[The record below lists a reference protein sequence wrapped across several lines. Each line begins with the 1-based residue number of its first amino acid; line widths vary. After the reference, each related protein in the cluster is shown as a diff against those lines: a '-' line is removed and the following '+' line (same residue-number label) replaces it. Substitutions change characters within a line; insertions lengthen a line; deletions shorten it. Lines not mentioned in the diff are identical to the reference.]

1 MLEKLAKQTA
11 VYGISTIVVR
21 FLSYLLTPYYTRVFG
36 QETYG
41 VVTDIYALIPL
52 ALTLLTMG
60 MESSYFRFSA
70 KAEEAG
76 GDVKAAKRR
85 LFATTWGVTSLAAAV
100 FFLATAFFRDGIARM
115 MGEAY
120 VAHPEYVVWVGLI
133 ILFDVWACIP
143 FSRLREQGRA
153 MTFVGLKAMN
163 VVLNVALA
171 FGFGAAGLFATDFGV
186 GWVFVANLIASVV
199 TWLAILGTADRTVPK
214 INWALLAAIFAY
226 SLPLLVGGLA
236 GTANEF
242 IDRQLIKYLVPE
254 GAMAQLG
261 IYGAIT
267 KIAVV
272 MMLFYQMYRLA
283 AEPFFLSNFRK
294 SDFVAMNAA
303 ALKYYVMASMLIF
316 LGIALF
322 RDVFALIVGR
332 SFREGIFILPVVLG
346 ANVLTGVWLN
356 LSFWYKREERTS
368 LAIVVTGAGLV
379 AIVAFGFW
387 LIPLWG
393 YYGAAWARLASET
406 VMVAVSW
413 WLNRRYYPTPYDWRR
428 IGEYVAAALAVFA
441 VCEALT
447 ASADNMFVSYAFNIV
462 LFALYAAYL
471 VRRERIG
478 LGGHAKEEISLLR
491 RDAGR
496 VSHAQLFTGLSG
508 SGALALAVAYVQ
520 YLCCRHRRDG
530 DSCGECPDCKQIASL
545 AHPDLHLVFPVNKQ
559 GKKSGEVMRSDEFLP
574 LFRTLF
580 DERGGYVSP
589 QDWYDRLDLGKTL
602 KGMIAAREADEIIRK
617 LSFKSF
623 EADYKTMLIWLPEAM
638 NERPPTRSSKSS
650 KSLGSGRAFILVS
663 EQPDRLLPTIISRT
677 QEAIA
682 AHSSPTYWNVSR
694 RERAFSDPLQARNM
708 ARLAGGDLLS

>member
-21 FLSYLLTPYYTRVFG
+21 FLSYLLTPYYTRIFG

-41 VVTDIYALIPL
+41 IVTDIYALIPL

-76 GDVKAAKRR
+76 GDVRAAKRR
-85 LFATTWGVTSLAAAV
+85 LFATTWGVTSLAAVV
-100 FFLATAFFRDGIARM
+100 FFVLVASFRNGVAGL

-120 VAHPEYVVWVGLI
+120 AAHPEYVVWVGLI

-153 MTFVGLKAMN
+153 LLFVGIKALN
-163 VVLNVALA
+163 VVMNVALA
-171 FGFGAAGLFATDFGV
+171 VAFGVAGLFATEFGV

-199 TWLAILGTADRTVPK
+199 TWLVILATVDRTVPK
-214 INWALLAAIFAY
+214 INWALLAAVFAY

-254 GAMAQLG
+254 GAMAQVG

-283 AEPFFLSNFRK
+283 AEPFFLSNFKK
-294 SDFVAMNAA
+294 SDFVQMNAA

-332 SFREGIFILPVVLG
+332 DFREGIFILPVVLG

-356 LSFWYKREERTS
+356 LSFWYKREEKTS

-379 AIVAFGFW
+379 SMLVFGFW
-387 LIPLWG
+387 CIPVWG
-393 YYGAAWARLASET
+393 YYGAAWARLASEST
-406 VMVAVSW
+406 MVAVSW
-413 WLNRRYYPTPYDWRR
+413 WLNRRFYPTPYDWRR

-441 VCEALT
+441 VCEAVT
-447 ASADNMFVSYAFNIV
+447 ACGGNKLIAYAFNIV
-462 LFALYAAYL
+462 MFAAYALYL
-471 VRRERIG
+471 VRRERIDV
-478 LGGHAKEEISLLR
+478 A
-491 RDAGR
+491 
-496 VSHAQLFTGLSG
+496 
-508 SGALALAVAYVQ
+508 ALVKAAL
-520 YLCCRHRRDG
+520 
-530 DSCGECPDCKQIASL
+530 K
-545 AHPDLHLVFPVNKQ
+545 
-559 GKKSGEVMRSDEFLP
+559 
-574 LFRTLF
+574 
-580 DERGGYVSP
+580 
-589 QDWYDRLDLGKTL
+589 
-602 KGMIAAREADEIIRK
+602 RK
-617 LSFKSF
+617 
-623 EADYKTMLIWLPEAM
+623 
-638 NERPPTRSSKSS
+638 
-650 KSLGSGRAFILVS
+650 
-663 EQPDRLLPTIISRT
+663 
-677 QEAIA
+677 
-682 AHSSPTYWNVSR
+682 
-694 RERAFSDPLQARNM
+694 
-708 ARLAGGDLLS
+708 

>member
-21 FLSYLLTPYYTRVFG
+21 FLSYLLTPYYTRIFG

-41 VVTDIYALIPL
+41 IVTDIYALIPL

-76 GDVKAAKRR
+76 GDVRAAKRR
-85 LFATTWGVTSLAAAV
+85 LFATTWGVTSLAAVV
-100 FFLATAFFRDGIARM
+100 FFVLVASFRNGVAGL

-120 VAHPEYVVWVGLI
+120 AAHPEYVVWVGLI

-143 FSRLREQGRA
+143 FSRLCEQGRA
-153 MTFVGLKAMN
+153 LLFVGIKALN
-163 VVLNVALA
+163 VVMNVALA
-171 FGFGAAGLFATDFGV
+171 VAFGVAGLFATEFGV

-199 TWLAILGTADRTVPK
+199 TWLVILATVDRTVPK
-214 INWALLAAIFAY
+214 INWALLAAVFAY

-254 GAMAQLG
+254 GAMAQVG

-283 AEPFFLSNFRK
+283 AEPFFLSNFKK
-294 SDFVAMNAA
+294 SDFVQMNAA

-332 SFREGIFILPVVLG
+332 DFREGIFILPVVLG

-356 LSFWYKREERTS
+356 LSFWYKREEKTS

-379 AIVAFGFW
+379 SMLVFGFW
-387 LIPLWG
+387 CIPVWG
-393 YYGAAWARLASET
+393 YYGAAWARLASEST
-406 VMVAVSW
+406 MVAVSW
-413 WLNRRYYPTPYDWRR
+413 WLNRRFYPTPYDWRR

-441 VCEALT
+441 VCEAVT
-447 ASADNMFVSYAFNIV
+447 ACGGNKLIAYAFNIV
-462 LFALYAAYL
+462 LFAAYALYL
-471 VRRERIG
+471 VRRERIDV
-478 LGGHAKEEISLLR
+478 A
-491 RDAGR
+491 
-496 VSHAQLFTGLSG
+496 
-508 SGALALAVAYVQ
+508 ALVKAAL
-520 YLCCRHRRDG
+520 
-530 DSCGECPDCKQIASL
+530 K
-545 AHPDLHLVFPVNKQ
+545 
-559 GKKSGEVMRSDEFLP
+559 
-574 LFRTLF
+574 
-580 DERGGYVSP
+580 
-589 QDWYDRLDLGKTL
+589 
-602 KGMIAAREADEIIRK
+602 RK
-617 LSFKSF
+617 
-623 EADYKTMLIWLPEAM
+623 
-638 NERPPTRSSKSS
+638 
-650 KSLGSGRAFILVS
+650 
-663 EQPDRLLPTIISRT
+663 
-677 QEAIA
+677 
-682 AHSSPTYWNVSR
+682 
-694 RERAFSDPLQARNM
+694 
-708 ARLAGGDLLS
+708 

>member
-21 FLSYLLTPYYTRVFG
+21 FLSYLLTPYYTRIFG

-41 VVTDIYALIPL
+41 IVTDIYALIPL

-70 KAEEAG
+70 KAEETG
-76 GDVKAAKRR
+76 GDVRAAKRR
-85 LFATTWGVTSLAAAV
+85 LFATTWGVTSLAAVV
-100 FFLATAFFRDGIARM
+100 FFVLVASFRNGVAGL

-120 VAHPEYVVWVGLI
+120 AAHPEYVVWVGLI

-153 MTFVGLKAMN
+153 LLFVGIKALN
-163 VVLNVALA
+163 VVMNVALA
-171 FGFGAAGLFATDFGV
+171 VAFGVAGLFATEFGV

-199 TWLAILGTADRTVPK
+199 TWLVILATVDRTVPK
-214 INWALLAAIFAY
+214 LDWALLAAVFAY

-254 GAMAQLG
+254 GAMAQVG

-283 AEPFFLSNFRK
+283 AEPFFLSNFKK
-294 SDFVAMNAA
+294 SDFVQMNAA

-332 SFREGIFILPVVLG
+332 DFREGIFILPVVLG

-356 LSFWYKREERTS
+356 LSFWYKREEKTS

-379 AIVAFGFW
+379 SMLVFGFW
-387 LIPLWG
+387 CIPVWG
-393 YYGAAWARLASET
+393 YYGAAWARLASEST
-406 VMVAVSW
+406 MVAVSW
-413 WLNRRYYPTPYDWRR
+413 WLNRRFYPTPYDWRR

-441 VCEALT
+441 VCEAVT
-447 ASADNMFVSYAFNIV
+447 ACGGNKLIAYAFNIV
-462 LFALYAAYL
+462 LFAAYALYL
-471 VRRERIG
+471 VRRERIDV
-478 LGGHAKEEISLLR
+478 A
-491 RDAGR
+491 
-496 VSHAQLFTGLSG
+496 
-508 SGALALAVAYVQ
+508 ALVKAAL
-520 YLCCRHRRDG
+520 
-530 DSCGECPDCKQIASL
+530 K
-545 AHPDLHLVFPVNKQ
+545 
-559 GKKSGEVMRSDEFLP
+559 
-574 LFRTLF
+574 
-580 DERGGYVSP
+580 
-589 QDWYDRLDLGKTL
+589 
-602 KGMIAAREADEIIRK
+602 RK
-617 LSFKSF
+617 
-623 EADYKTMLIWLPEAM
+623 
-638 NERPPTRSSKSS
+638 
-650 KSLGSGRAFILVS
+650 
-663 EQPDRLLPTIISRT
+663 
-677 QEAIA
+677 
-682 AHSSPTYWNVSR
+682 
-694 RERAFSDPLQARNM
+694 
-708 ARLAGGDLLS
+708 

>member
-21 FLSYLLTPYYTRVFG
+21 FLSYLLTPYYTRIFG

-41 VVTDIYALIPL
+41 IVTDIYALIPL

-76 GDVKAAKRR
+76 GDVRAAKRR
-85 LFATTWGVTSLAAAV
+85 LFATTWGVTSLAAVV
-100 FFLATAFFRDGIARM
+100 FFVLVASFRNGVAGL

-120 VAHPEYVVWVGLI
+120 AAHPEYVVWVGLI

-153 MTFVGLKAMN
+153 LLFVGIKALN
-163 VVLNVALA
+163 VVMNVALA
-171 FGFGAAGLFATDFGV
+171 VAFGVAGLFATEFGV

-199 TWLAILGTADRTVPK
+199 TWLVILATVDRTVPK
-214 INWALLAAIFAY
+214 INWALLAAVFAY

-254 GAMAQLG
+254 GAMAQVG

-272 MMLFYQMYRLA
+272 MMLFYQMYRLSA
-283 AEPFFLSNFRK
+283 QPVFLSHFKK
-294 SDFVAMNAA
+294 SDFVQMNAA

-332 SFREGIFILPVVLG
+332 DFREGIFILPVVLG

-356 LSFWYKREERTS
+356 LSFWYKREEKTS

-379 AIVAFGFW
+379 SMLVFGFW
-387 LIPLWG
+387 CIPVWG
-393 YYGAAWARLASET
+393 YYGAAWARLASEST
-406 VMVAVSW
+406 MVAVSW
-413 WLNRRYYPTPYDWRR
+413 WLNRRFYPTPYDWRR

-441 VCEALT
+441 VCEAVT
-447 ASADNMFVSYAFNIV
+447 ACGGNKLIAYAFNIV
-462 LFALYAAYL
+462 LFAAYALYL
-471 VRRERIG
+471 VRRERIDV
-478 LGGHAKEEISLLR
+478 A
-491 RDAGR
+491 
-496 VSHAQLFTGLSG
+496 
-508 SGALALAVAYVQ
+508 ALVKAAL
-520 YLCCRHRRDG
+520 
-530 DSCGECPDCKQIASL
+530 K
-545 AHPDLHLVFPVNKQ
+545 
-559 GKKSGEVMRSDEFLP
+559 
-574 LFRTLF
+574 
-580 DERGGYVSP
+580 
-589 QDWYDRLDLGKTL
+589 
-602 KGMIAAREADEIIRK
+602 RK
-617 LSFKSF
+617 
-623 EADYKTMLIWLPEAM
+623 
-638 NERPPTRSSKSS
+638 
-650 KSLGSGRAFILVS
+650 
-663 EQPDRLLPTIISRT
+663 
-677 QEAIA
+677 
-682 AHSSPTYWNVSR
+682 
-694 RERAFSDPLQARNM
+694 
-708 ARLAGGDLLS
+708 

>member
-41 VVTDIYALIPL
+41 IVTDVYALIPL

-76 GDVKAAKRR
+76 GDIQGAKRR
-85 LFATTWGVTSLAAAV
+85 LFATTWGITSLAAAV
-100 FFLATAFFRDGIARM
+100 FFALMALFRNGVASL

-120 VAHPEYVVWVGLI
+120 TAHPEYVVWVALI
-133 ILFDVWACIP
+133 ILFDVWGCIP

-153 MTFVGLKAMN
+153 MTFVGLKALN

-186 GWVFVANLIASVV
+186 GWVFVANLVASVV
-199 TWLAILGTADRTVPK
+199 TWLVILTTTDRTVPR
-214 INWALLAAIFAY
+214 INWALLTAVFAY

-261 IYGAIT
+261 VYGAIT

-283 AEPFFLSNFRK
+283 AEPFFLSNFKK

-322 RDVFALIVGR
+322 RDLFALIVGR
-332 SFREGIFILPVVLG
+332 DFREGIFILPVVLG

-368 LAIVVTGAGLV
+368 LAIVVTGSGLV
-379 AIVAFGFW
+379 AMTLFGFG
-387 LIPLWG
+387 LIPTWG
-393 YYGAAWARLASET
+393 YYGAAWARLASES

-413 WLNRRYYPTPYDWRR
+413 WLNRRYFPTPYPWRR
-428 IGEYVAAALAVFA
+428 IWEYVITALAVFA
-441 VCEALT
+441 VCEAATRLT
-447 ASADNMFVSYAFNIV
+447 DNKFVIYAFNIV
-462 LFALYAAYL
+462 LFAGYGLYL
-471 VRRERIG
+471 IRRERIDVG
-478 LGGHAKEEISLLR
+478 AMLR
-491 RDAGR
+491 S
-496 VSHAQLFTGLSG
+496 VI
-508 SGALALAVAYVQ
+508 
-520 YLCCRHRRDG
+520 
-530 DSCGECPDCKQIASL
+530 K
-545 AHPDLHLVFPVNKQ
+545 
-559 GKKSGEVMRSDEFLP
+559 
-574 LFRTLF
+574 
-580 DERGGYVSP
+580 RG
-589 QDWYDRLDLGKTL
+589 
-602 KGMIAAREADEIIRK
+602 
-617 LSFKSF
+617 
-623 EADYKTMLIWLPEAM
+623 
-638 NERPPTRSSKSS
+638 
-650 KSLGSGRAFILVS
+650 
-663 EQPDRLLPTIISRT
+663 
-677 QEAIA
+677 
-682 AHSSPTYWNVSR
+682 
-694 RERAFSDPLQARNM
+694 
-708 ARLAGGDLLS
+708 

>member
-1 MLEKLAKQTA
+1 MLEKLAEQTA

-21 FLSYLLTPYYTRVFG
+21 FLSYLLTPYYTRIFG

-41 VVTDIYALIPL
+41 IVTDIYALIPL

-76 GDVKAAKRR
+76 GDVRAAKRR
-85 LFATTWGVTSLAAAV
+85 LFATTWGVTSLAAVV
-100 FFLATAFFRDGIARM
+100 FFVLVASFRNGVAGL

-120 VAHPEYVVWVGLI
+120 AAHPEYVVWVGLI

-153 MTFVGLKAMN
+153 LLFVGIKALN
-163 VVLNVALA
+163 VVMNVALA
-171 FGFGAAGLFATDFGV
+171 VAFGVAGLFATEFGV

-199 TWLAILGTADRTVPK
+199 TWLVILATVDRTVPK
-214 INWALLAAIFAY
+214 INWALLAAVFAY

-254 GAMAQLG
+254 GAMAQVG

-283 AEPFFLSNFRK
+283 AEPFFLSNFKK
-294 SDFVAMNAA
+294 SDFVQMNAA

-332 SFREGIFILPVVLG
+332 DFREGIFILPVVLG

-356 LSFWYKREERTS
+356 LSFWYKREEKTS

-379 AIVAFGFW
+379 SMLVFGFW
-387 LIPLWG
+387 CIPVWG
-393 YYGAAWARLASET
+393 YYGAAWARLASEST
-406 VMVAVSW
+406 MVAVSW
-413 WLNRRYYPTPYDWRR
+413 WLNRRFYPTPYDWRR

-441 VCEALT
+441 VCEAVT
-447 ASADNMFVSYAFNIV
+447 ACGGNKLIAYAFNIV
-462 LFALYAAYL
+462 LFAAYALYL
-471 VRRERIG
+471 VRRERIDV
-478 LGGHAKEEISLLR
+478 A
-491 RDAGR
+491 
-496 VSHAQLFTGLSG
+496 
-508 SGALALAVAYVQ
+508 ALVKAAL
-520 YLCCRHRRDG
+520 
-530 DSCGECPDCKQIASL
+530 K
-545 AHPDLHLVFPVNKQ
+545 
-559 GKKSGEVMRSDEFLP
+559 
-574 LFRTLF
+574 
-580 DERGGYVSP
+580 
-589 QDWYDRLDLGKTL
+589 
-602 KGMIAAREADEIIRK
+602 RK
-617 LSFKSF
+617 
-623 EADYKTMLIWLPEAM
+623 
-638 NERPPTRSSKSS
+638 
-650 KSLGSGRAFILVS
+650 
-663 EQPDRLLPTIISRT
+663 
-677 QEAIA
+677 
-682 AHSSPTYWNVSR
+682 
-694 RERAFSDPLQARNM
+694 
-708 ARLAGGDLLS
+708 

>member
-41 VVTDIYALIPL
+41 IVTDVYALIPL

-76 GDVKAAKRR
+76 GDVQGAKRR
-85 LFATTWGVTSLAAAV
+85 LFATTWGITSLAAAV
-100 FFLATAFFRDGIARM
+100 FFALVALFRNGVASL

-120 VAHPEYVVWVGLI
+120 TAHPEYVVWVALI
-133 ILFDVWACIP
+133 ILFDVWGCIP

-186 GWVFVANLIASVV
+186 GWVFVANLVASVV
-199 TWLAILGTADRTVPK
+199 TWLVILTTTDRTVPR
-214 INWALLAAIFAY
+214 INWALLTAVFAY

-261 IYGAIT
+261 VYGAIT

-283 AEPFFLSNFRK
+283 AEPFFLSNFKK

-322 RDVFALIVGR
+322 RDLFALIVGR
-332 SFREGIFILPVVLG
+332 DFREGIFILPVVLG

-368 LAIVVTGAGLV
+368 LAIVVTGSGLV
-379 AIVAFGFW
+379 AMTLFGFG
-387 LIPLWG
+387 LIPTWG
-393 YYGAAWARLASET
+393 YYGAAWARLASES

-413 WLNRRYYPTPYDWRR
+413 WLNRRYFPTPYPWRR
-428 IGEYVAAALAVFA
+428 IWEYVITALAVFV
-441 VCEALT
+441 VCEAATRLT
-447 ASADNMFVSYAFNIV
+447 DNKFVIYAFNIV
-462 LFALYAAYL
+462 LFAGYGLYL
-471 VRRERIG
+471 IRRERIDVG
-478 LGGHAKEEISLLR
+478 AMLR
-491 RDAGR
+491 S
-496 VSHAQLFTGLSG
+496 VI
-508 SGALALAVAYVQ
+508 
-520 YLCCRHRRDG
+520 
-530 DSCGECPDCKQIASL
+530 K
-545 AHPDLHLVFPVNKQ
+545 
-559 GKKSGEVMRSDEFLP
+559 
-574 LFRTLF
+574 
-580 DERGGYVSP
+580 RG
-589 QDWYDRLDLGKTL
+589 
-602 KGMIAAREADEIIRK
+602 
-617 LSFKSF
+617 
-623 EADYKTMLIWLPEAM
+623 
-638 NERPPTRSSKSS
+638 
-650 KSLGSGRAFILVS
+650 
-663 EQPDRLLPTIISRT
+663 
-677 QEAIA
+677 
-682 AHSSPTYWNVSR
+682 
-694 RERAFSDPLQARNM
+694 
-708 ARLAGGDLLS
+708 

>member
-41 VVTDIYALIPL
+41 IVTDVYALIPL

-76 GDVKAAKRR
+76 GDVQGAKRR

-100 FFLATAFFRDGIARM
+100 FFALMALFRNGVASL

-120 VAHPEYVVWVGLI
+120 TAHPEYVVWVALI
-133 ILFDVWACIP
+133 ILFDVWGCIP

-153 MTFVGLKAMN
+153 MTFVGLKALN

-171 FGFGAAGLFATDFGV
+171 FAFGAAGLFATDFGV
-186 GWVFVANLIASVV
+186 GWVFVANLVASVV
-199 TWLAILGTADRTVPK
+199 TWLAILTTTDRTVPR
-214 INWALLAAIFAY
+214 INWALLTAVFAY

-261 IYGAIT
+261 VYGAIT

-283 AEPFFLSNFRK
+283 AEPFFLSNFKK

-322 RDVFALIVGR
+322 RDLFALIVGR
-332 SFREGIFILPVVLG
+332 DFREGIFILPVVLG

-368 LAIVVTGAGLV
+368 LAIVVTGSGLV
-379 AIVAFGFW
+379 AMTLFGFG
-387 LIPLWG
+387 LIPTWG
-393 YYGAAWARLASET
+393 YYGAAWARLASES

-413 WLNRRYYPTPYDWRR
+413 WLNRRYFPTPYPWRR
-428 IGEYVAAALAVFA
+428 IWEYVITALAVFG
-441 VCEALT
+441 VCEAATRLT
-447 ASADNMFVSYAFNIV
+447 DNMFVVYAFNIV
-462 LFALYAAYL
+462 LFAGYGLYL
-471 VRRERIG
+471 VRRERIDVG
-478 LGGHAKEEISLLR
+478 AMLR
-491 RDAGR
+491 S
-496 VSHAQLFTGLSG
+496 VI
-508 SGALALAVAYVQ
+508 
-520 YLCCRHRRDG
+520 
-530 DSCGECPDCKQIASL
+530 K
-545 AHPDLHLVFPVNKQ
+545 
-559 GKKSGEVMRSDEFLP
+559 
-574 LFRTLF
+574 
-580 DERGGYVSP
+580 RG
-589 QDWYDRLDLGKTL
+589 
-602 KGMIAAREADEIIRK
+602 
-617 LSFKSF
+617 
-623 EADYKTMLIWLPEAM
+623 
-638 NERPPTRSSKSS
+638 
-650 KSLGSGRAFILVS
+650 
-663 EQPDRLLPTIISRT
+663 
-677 QEAIA
+677 
-682 AHSSPTYWNVSR
+682 
-694 RERAFSDPLQARNM
+694 
-708 ARLAGGDLLS
+708 

>member
-21 FLSYLLTPYYTRVFG
+21 FLSYLLTPYYTRIFG

-41 VVTDIYALIPL
+41 IVTDIYALIPL

-76 GDVKAAKRR
+76 GDVRAAKRR
-85 LFATTWGVTSLAAAV
+85 LFATTWGVTSLAAVV
-100 FFLATAFFRDGIARM
+100 FFVLVASFRNGVAGL

-120 VAHPEYVVWVGLI
+120 AAHPEYVVWVGLI

-153 MTFVGLKAMN
+153 LLFVGIKALN
-163 VVLNVALA
+163 VVMNVALA
-171 FGFGAAGLFATDFGV
+171 VAFGVAGLFATEFGV

-199 TWLAILGTADRTVPK
+199 TWLVILATVDRTVPK
-214 INWALLAAIFAY
+214 INWALLAAVFAY

-254 GAMAQLG
+254 GAMAQVG

-272 MMLFYQMYRLA
+272 MMLFSQMYRLA
-283 AEPFFLSNFRK
+283 AEPFFLSNFKK
-294 SDFVAMNAA
+294 SDFVQMNAA

-332 SFREGIFILPVVLG
+332 DFREGIFILPVVLG

-356 LSFWYKREERTS
+356 LSFWYKREEKTS

-379 AIVAFGFW
+379 SMLVFGFW
-387 LIPLWG
+387 CIPVWG
-393 YYGAAWARLASET
+393 YYGAAWARLASEST
-406 VMVAVSW
+406 MVAVSW
-413 WLNRRYYPTPYDWRR
+413 WLNRRFYPTPYDWRR

-441 VCEALT
+441 VCEAVT
-447 ASADNMFVSYAFNIV
+447 ACGGNKLIAYAFNIV
-462 LFALYAAYL
+462 LFAAYALYL
-471 VRRERIG
+471 VRRERIDV
-478 LGGHAKEEISLLR
+478 A
-491 RDAGR
+491 
-496 VSHAQLFTGLSG
+496 
-508 SGALALAVAYVQ
+508 ALVKAAL
-520 YLCCRHRRDG
+520 
-530 DSCGECPDCKQIASL
+530 K
-545 AHPDLHLVFPVNKQ
+545 
-559 GKKSGEVMRSDEFLP
+559 
-574 LFRTLF
+574 
-580 DERGGYVSP
+580 
-589 QDWYDRLDLGKTL
+589 
-602 KGMIAAREADEIIRK
+602 RK
-617 LSFKSF
+617 
-623 EADYKTMLIWLPEAM
+623 
-638 NERPPTRSSKSS
+638 
-650 KSLGSGRAFILVS
+650 
-663 EQPDRLLPTIISRT
+663 
-677 QEAIA
+677 
-682 AHSSPTYWNVSR
+682 
-694 RERAFSDPLQARNM
+694 
-708 ARLAGGDLLS
+708 

>member
-21 FLSYLLTPYYTRVFG
+21 FLSYLLTPYYTRIFG

-41 VVTDIYALIPL
+41 IVTDIYALIPL

-76 GDVKAAKRR
+76 GDVRAAKRR
-85 LFATTWGVTSLAAAV
+85 LFATTWGVTSLAAVV
-100 FFLATAFFRDGIARM
+100 FFVLVASFRNGVAGL

-120 VAHPEYVVWVGLI
+120 AAHPEYVVWVGLI

-153 MTFVGLKAMN
+153 LLFVGIKALN
-163 VVLNVALA
+163 VVMNVALA
-171 FGFGAAGLFATDFGV
+171 VAFGVAGLFATEFGV

-199 TWLAILGTADRTVPK
+199 TWLVILATVDRTVPK
-214 INWALLAAIFAY
+214 INWALLAAVFAY

-254 GAMAQLG
+254 GAMAQVG

-272 MMLFYQMYRLA
+272 MMLFYQLYRLA
-283 AEPFFLSNFRK
+283 AEPFFLSNFKK
-294 SDFVAMNAA
+294 SDFVQMNAA

-332 SFREGIFILPVVLG
+332 DFREGIFILPVVLG

-356 LSFWYKREERTS
+356 LSFWYKREEKTS

-379 AIVAFGFW
+379 SMLVFGFW
-387 LIPLWG
+387 CIPVWG
-393 YYGAAWARLASET
+393 YYGAAWARLASEST
-406 VMVAVSW
+406 MVAVSW
-413 WLNRRYYPTPYDWRR
+413 WLNRRFYPTPYDWRR

-441 VCEALT
+441 VCEAVT
-447 ASADNMFVSYAFNIV
+447 ACGGNKLIAYAFNIV
-462 LFALYAAYL
+462 LFAAYALYL
-471 VRRERIG
+471 VRRERIDV
-478 LGGHAKEEISLLR
+478 A
-491 RDAGR
+491 
-496 VSHAQLFTGLSG
+496 
-508 SGALALAVAYVQ
+508 ALVKAAL
-520 YLCCRHRRDG
+520 
-530 DSCGECPDCKQIASL
+530 K
-545 AHPDLHLVFPVNKQ
+545 
-559 GKKSGEVMRSDEFLP
+559 
-574 LFRTLF
+574 
-580 DERGGYVSP
+580 
-589 QDWYDRLDLGKTL
+589 
-602 KGMIAAREADEIIRK
+602 RK
-617 LSFKSF
+617 
-623 EADYKTMLIWLPEAM
+623 
-638 NERPPTRSSKSS
+638 
-650 KSLGSGRAFILVS
+650 
-663 EQPDRLLPTIISRT
+663 
-677 QEAIA
+677 
-682 AHSSPTYWNVSR
+682 
-694 RERAFSDPLQARNM
+694 
-708 ARLAGGDLLS
+708 

>member
-21 FLSYLLTPYYTRVFG
+21 FLSYLLTPYYTRIFG

-41 VVTDIYALIPL
+41 IVTDIYALIPL

-76 GDVKAAKRR
+76 GDVRAAKRR
-85 LFATTWGVTSLAAAV
+85 LFATTWGVTSLAAVV
-100 FFLATAFFRDGIARM
+100 FFVLVASFRNGVVGL

-120 VAHPEYVVWVGLI
+120 AAHPEYVVWVGLI

-153 MTFVGLKAMN
+153 LLFVGIKALN
-163 VVLNVALA
+163 VVMNVALA
-171 FGFGAAGLFATDFGV
+171 VAFGVAGLFATEFGV

-199 TWLAILGTADRTVPK
+199 TWLVILATVDRTVPK
-214 INWALLAAIFAY
+214 INWALLAAVFAY

-254 GAMAQLG
+254 GAMAQVG

-283 AEPFFLSNFRK
+283 AEPFFLSNFKK
-294 SDFVAMNAA
+294 SDFVQMNAA

-332 SFREGIFILPVVLG
+332 DFREGIFILPVVLG

-356 LSFWYKREERTS
+356 LSFWYKREEKTS

-379 AIVAFGFW
+379 SMLVFGFW
-387 LIPLWG
+387 CIPVWG
-393 YYGAAWARLASET
+393 YYGAAWARLASEST
-406 VMVAVSW
+406 MVAVSW
-413 WLNRRYYPTPYDWRR
+413 WLNRRFYPTPYDWRR

-441 VCEALT
+441 VCEAVT
-447 ASADNMFVSYAFNIV
+447 ACGGNKLIAYAFNIV
-462 LFALYAAYL
+462 LFAAYALYL
-471 VRRERIG
+471 VRRERIDV
-478 LGGHAKEEISLLR
+478 A
-491 RDAGR
+491 
-496 VSHAQLFTGLSG
+496 
-508 SGALALAVAYVQ
+508 ALVKAAL
-520 YLCCRHRRDG
+520 
-530 DSCGECPDCKQIASL
+530 K
-545 AHPDLHLVFPVNKQ
+545 
-559 GKKSGEVMRSDEFLP
+559 
-574 LFRTLF
+574 
-580 DERGGYVSP
+580 
-589 QDWYDRLDLGKTL
+589 
-602 KGMIAAREADEIIRK
+602 RK
-617 LSFKSF
+617 
-623 EADYKTMLIWLPEAM
+623 
-638 NERPPTRSSKSS
+638 
-650 KSLGSGRAFILVS
+650 
-663 EQPDRLLPTIISRT
+663 
-677 QEAIA
+677 
-682 AHSSPTYWNVSR
+682 
-694 RERAFSDPLQARNM
+694 
-708 ARLAGGDLLS
+708 

>member
-21 FLSYLLTPYYTRVFG
+21 FLSYLLTPYYTRIFG

-41 VVTDIYALIPL
+41 IVTDIYALIPL

-76 GDVKAAKRR
+76 GDVRAAKRR
-85 LFATTWGVTSLAAAV
+85 LFATTWGVTSLAAVV
-100 FFLATAFFRDGIARM
+100 FFVLVASFRNGVAGL

-120 VAHPEYVVWVGLI
+120 AAHPEYVVWVGLI

-153 MTFVGLKAMN
+153 LLFVGIKALN
-163 VVLNVALA
+163 VVMNVALA
-171 FGFGAAGLFATDFGV
+171 VAFGVAGLFATEFGV

-199 TWLAILGTADRTVPK
+199 TWLVILATVDRTVPK
-214 INWALLAAIFAY
+214 INWALLAAVFAY

-254 GAMAQLG
+254 GAMAQVG

-272 MMLFYQMYRLA
+272 MMLFYQMYQLA
-283 AEPFFLSNFRK
+283 AEPFFLSNFKK
-294 SDFVAMNAA
+294 SDFVQMNAA

-332 SFREGIFILPVVLG
+332 DFREGIFILPVVLG

-356 LSFWYKREERTS
+356 LSFWYKREEKTS

-379 AIVAFGFW
+379 SMLVFGFW
-387 LIPLWG
+387 CIPVWG
-393 YYGAAWARLASET
+393 YYGAAWARLASEST
-406 VMVAVSW
+406 MVAVSW
-413 WLNRRYYPTPYDWRR
+413 WLNRRFYPTPYDWRR

-441 VCEALT
+441 VCEAVT
-447 ASADNMFVSYAFNIV
+447 ACGGNKLIAYAFNIV
-462 LFALYAAYL
+462 LFAAYALYL
-471 VRRERIG
+471 VRRERIDV
-478 LGGHAKEEISLLR
+478 A
-491 RDAGR
+491 
-496 VSHAQLFTGLSG
+496 
-508 SGALALAVAYVQ
+508 ALVKAAL
-520 YLCCRHRRDG
+520 
-530 DSCGECPDCKQIASL
+530 K
-545 AHPDLHLVFPVNKQ
+545 
-559 GKKSGEVMRSDEFLP
+559 
-574 LFRTLF
+574 
-580 DERGGYVSP
+580 
-589 QDWYDRLDLGKTL
+589 
-602 KGMIAAREADEIIRK
+602 RK
-617 LSFKSF
+617 
-623 EADYKTMLIWLPEAM
+623 
-638 NERPPTRSSKSS
+638 
-650 KSLGSGRAFILVS
+650 
-663 EQPDRLLPTIISRT
+663 
-677 QEAIA
+677 
-682 AHSSPTYWNVSR
+682 
-694 RERAFSDPLQARNM
+694 
-708 ARLAGGDLLS
+708 